1 MQTKV
6 YAAFN
11 LARWRQMLGVNKLCE
26 GTEIGGSKCGF
37 ICLGNSPAVIAHSPL
52 LGLPVIGSNKG
63 GIPEL
68 VEHQKN
74 GLLIKPGD
82 AEFHRETLETV
93 LNNPTLLGTWRNY
106 ALSSASKFAPDGL
119 GVSLMNFIESVI

>member
-11 LARWRQMLGVNKLCE
+11 LARWRQMLGVNKLCD
-26 GTEIGGSKCGF
+26 GTEIGGSKFGF

-52 LGLPVIGSNKG
+52 LGLPVNRHSNKG

-74 GLLIKPGD
+74 GLLD
-82 AEFHRETLETV
+82 Q
-93 LNNPTLLGTWRNY
+93 TWVTPNSIAKHWRP
-106 ALSSASKFAPDGL
+106 F
-119 GVSLMNFIESVI
+119 

>member
-1 MQTKV
+1 MWF
-6 YAAFN
+6 YLPGEF
-11 LARWRQMLGVNKLCE
+11 ARCHR
-26 GTEIGGSKCGF
+26 
-37 ICLGNSPAVIAHSPL
+37 SPL
-52 LGLPVIGSNKG
+52 LRLPVIGSNKG

-82 AEFHRETLETV
+82 AESHRDTLETV
-93 LNNPTLLGTWRNY
+93 LNNPSLLGTWRNY

-119 GVSLMNFIESVI
+119 VDRL